1 MKRELAQTLHVPRHA
16 GSVPVAVLCTFLGAA
31 APAANQFVRMPDL
44 PTKASISWL
53 SAWGDMDN
61 DGYPELIVANGG
73 NSKPETLDLYRN
85 MRDMTFQ
92 AMTTNSAGGIV
103 ADAVPWMTVVW
114 SDINNDGL
122 LDVVA
127 TGYSS
132 GSRQFPRLFLNQPN
146 KSFRSVVAGDLTNT
160 KDYYWSLPPADING
174 DGWVDLVL
182 LVDSY
187 SSTRSQN
194 RLLLNRG
201 DATFSAVTDGVFGT
215 DRILANAGAWADYDG
230 DGRID
235 IFLANVLDDNAQ
247 HRDRL
252 YHNDGHGRFTSV
264 TDTPLVQTSGVT
276 VHSAW
281 GDFDNDGDLDC
292 VVVKAN
298 RGVLLFVNDGGAFS
312 RPPITLTSA
321 SGGPAWI
328 DFDNDGYLDL
338 YLGRGQASQETDV
351 LLRNLGDGTFQPV
364 KDAISTELRRRQGYS
379 WGDLD
384 NNGFMDLFEGSPIG
398 KGTLYQNLGNTNHW
412 LKLRLRGT
420 TSNSDGIGAIVRVRA
435 TIRGGS
441 LWQMQQVGGGNVVQ
455 SDLRPNFGLGDA
467 TVVEQVR
474 IEWPSGNVTVLSDV
488 AVDQILPVSEPT
500 AIRPA
505 RPVASINGSV
515 TLTNAVTGFNGQW
528 SFEGAVLAGR
538 TNRTLSLTNLQP
550 AQAGRYSF
558 VLQAD
563 TGPATNHVYLKVDTQ
578 FTKVLEGEIVN
589 EVNATDQVTWI
600 DFNGDGLLDA
610 YVPHDQKGTEDSL
623 FLNLKGGSFSKVTGS
638 TLTQRTVGSLAGAVA
653 DVDNDGRP
661 EVYVPHG
668 DAEPGKLYT
677 YNGAAGFQ
685 LAAHQPSNLPTG
697 QSMDAAWGDY
707 NGDGL
712 VDLLVANGY
721 NRTQTNV
728 LYRANRDG
736 TFTAVPASEAGALIS
751 EKGTTWLCTW
761 VDFDMDGHPDVA
773 TVAAGQVRLYRNNG
787 EGGFTRV
794 PVPDFS
800 LTPAS
805 WGLGWGD
812 YDNDGFPDLFAGRFI
827 YGMGRLYHN
836 EGGKTFV
843 KATGTGDLAELDME
857 CFGVWGDYDNDG
869 YLDLFV
875 AGSYEPGAL
884 FRNRG
889 DGTFESVNVGNLLT
903 DGDQRVSATWVDVD
917 NNGFL
922 DLMLACGDAMGFLG
936 YPGQKNHLYLN
947 NGSGNHWLKIRLTGT
962 SSNRDGI
969 GAKVRVRA
977 TIGGKTFTQMREISG
992 NSGYHGVP
1000 LLAHYGLGNSTNA
1013 TTVRVEWPSGIVQEL
1028 SKVAADQS
1036 LTIVEP
1042 ALVRLTSEVVPAGI
1056 RLECLGAAGV
1066 SYELQ
1071 ASNDLKSWAAVA
1083 TLSSGTG
1090 TSEYLIPAGTV
1101 SGSVFYRAV
1110 AK

>member
-1 MKRELAQTLHVPRHA
+1 MKRELVQAIHVRRCA
-16 GSVPVAVLCTFLGAA
+16 RSVPLVVLCSLLDAA
-31 APAANQFVRMPDL
+31 APAANLFVRMPDL
-44 PTKASISWL
+44 PTKATISWL

-73 NSKPETLDLYRN
+73 NSRAETLDLYRN

-92 AMTTNSAGGIV
+92 AMTTKNAGDIV
-103 ADAVPWMTVVW
+103 GDAAPWMTVVW
-114 SDINNDGL
+114 SDLNNDGL

-132 GSRQFPRLFLNQPN
+132 GNRQFPRLFLNQPN
-146 KSFRSVVAGDLTNT
+146 RSFRSVVAGDLTNK
-160 KDYYWSLPPADING
+160 KDYYWSLPPADLNG

-194 RLLLNRG
+194 RLLLNHG
-201 DATFSAVTDGVFGT
+201 DASFSAVTDGIFAT
-215 DRILANAGAWADYDG
+215 DRVLANGGAWADYDG

-235 IFLANVLDDNAQ
+235 IFLANVLDDDAK

-264 TDTPLVQTSGVT
+264 TDSPLVQTIGNS
-276 VHSAW
+276 VHVAW

-292 VVVKAN
+292 VVAKAN
-298 RGVLLFVNDGGAFS
+298 RGTLLFVNDGGAFT
-312 RPPITLTSA
+312 RPPIILTNA

-338 YLGRGQASQETDV
+338 YLGRGQGAPETNL
-351 LLRNLGDGTFQPV
+351 LLRNMGDGTFQSV
-364 KDAISTELRRRQGYS
+364 KEAISTDVRLRQGYS

-398 KGTLYQNLGNTNHW
+398 KAALYRNLGNTNHW

-420 TSNSDGIGAIVRVRA
+420 ASNADGIGATVRVRA
-435 TIRGGS
+435 TIRGQT
-441 LWQMQQVGGGNVVQ
+441 LWQMQQAGGGNVVQ

-467 TVVEQVR
+467 TVAEQVR
-474 IEWPSGNVTVLSDV
+474 VEWPSGNVTVLSDV
-488 AVDQILPVSEPT
+488 VADQILPVSEPI

-515 TLTNAVTGFNGQW
+515 TLTNAIAGLDGQW
-528 SFEGAVLAGR
+528 YFEGAAIAGR

-550 AQAGRYSF
+550 AQAGRYSV

-563 TGPATNHVYLKVDTQ
+563 TGPVTNHVYLKVDTR
-578 FTKVLEGEIVN
+578 FTKVLEGGIVN
-589 EVNATDQVTWI
+589 EIHATDQVTWF
-600 DFNGDGLLDA
+600 DYNGDGLLDA

-623 FLNLKGGSFSKVTGS
+623 FLNLGGGSFSKVTGS
-638 TLTQRTVGSLAGAVA
+638 TLTQRTLASLAGAVA
-653 DVDNDGRP
+653 DVDNDGKP
-661 EVYVPHG
+661 EVYVPHF

-677 YNGAAGFQ
+677 YNGNAGFQ
-685 LAAHQPSNLPTG
+685 LAARQPSNLPTG
-697 QSMDAAWGDY
+697 QGMDAAWGDY
-707 NGDGL
+707 NRDGR

-721 NRTQTNV
+721 DRSQTNV
-728 LYRANRDG
+728 LYRANSDG
-736 TFTAVPASEAGALIS
+736 TFTSVPASEAGALIS

-773 TVAAGQVRLYRNNG
+773 TVAGGQVRLYRNNG
-787 EGGFTRV
+787 EGGFARF
-794 PVPDFS
+794 PVPDFVS
-800 LTPAS
+800 SPAS

-827 YGMGRLYHN
+827 YGMARLYHN

-843 KATGTGDLAELDME
+843 MATGTGDLTELDLD
-857 CFGVWGDYDNDG
+857 CLGVWGDYDNDG

-875 AGSYEPGAL
+875 AGSYQPGVL

-889 DGTFESVNVGNLLT
+889 DGTFESVDVGNLLT
-903 DGDQRVSATWVDVD
+903 DGDQRVSATWADID

-922 DLMLACGDAMGFLG
+922 DLMVACGDAMGFPDF
-936 YPGQKNHLYLN
+936 PGRKNHLYLN
-947 NGSGNHWLKIRLTGT
+947 NGNGNHWLKVRLTGT

-977 TIGGKTFTQMREISG
+977 TVGGKTFTQLREISG

-1000 LLAHYGLGNSTNA
+1000 LLAHFGLGNSTNA

-1028 SKVAADQS
+1028 SAVTADQS

-1056 RLECLGAAGV
+1056 RLGCLGAAGA

-1071 ASNDLKSWAAVA
+1071 ASEDLKTWAPVA
-1083 TLSSGTG
+1083 TLTSATG
-1090 TSEYLIPAGTV
+1090 TTEYLIPAGTT
-1101 SGSVFYRAV
+1101 SGMTFYRA
-1110 AK
+1110 ASK